1 MGRSV
6 EGARRSFTISDEELL
21 RTIGNDLRSFYTDI
35 VRQPLPA
42 KIKAVLA
49 RIDDGKSRD
58 VRLTRPVSH

>member
-6 EGARRSFTISDEELL
+6 EGARRSFTISDDELL

-58 VRLTRPVSH
+58 VRLTQPASH

>member
-6 EGARRSFTISDEELL
+6 EGAGRSFTTSDEELL
-21 RTIGNDLRSFYTDI
+21 RTIGNDLRSFYTDV

-49 RIDDGKSRD
+49 RIDDEKSRGI
-58 VRLTRPVSH
+58 RLTQPASH

>member
-6 EGARRSFTISDEELL
+6 EGVRRSFTISDEELL
-21 RTIGNDLRSFYTDI
+21 RTISNDLRSFYTDI

-49 RIDDGKSRD
+49 RIDDDKSRGI
-58 VRLTRPVSH
+58 RLTQPASY